1 MLMAGIVG
9 YLVRTA
15 LSFQEYRLMA
25 AAHWPALSVVILSV
39 TVLYVMGADK
49 RIISFDKAL
58 HLSALALRV
67 QTMSAIKPSN

>member
-1 MLMAGIVG
+1 
-9 YLVRTA
+9 
-15 LSFQEYRLMA
+15 MA